1 MTFIPTLSIVGPEI
15 GEFKSG
21 SLKLI
26 SGEEVASEQAKAG
39 EET

>member
-1 MTFIPTLSIVGPEI
+1 MTFIPTLSIASPEI

-26 SGEEVASEQAKAG
+26 WGEEVASEQANSG

>member
-1 MTFIPTLSIVGPEI
+1 MTFIPTLSIAGLEI

-26 SGEEVASEQAKAG
+26 WGEEAASEQAKAD
-39 EET
+39 EES

>member
-1 MTFIPTLSIVGPEI
+1 MTFIPTLCIAGPEI

-26 SGEEVASEQAKAG
+26 WGEEAASEQANSD